1 MNNIHEST
9 FTNNNTS
16 RLKCGLWTDA
26 LIATQKVSLAS
37 CQVVKNVQY
46 FKLFSHYKD
55 RGILL
60 TSDTYLRPYI
70 MAIYMLYIL
79 D

>member
-1 MNNIHEST
+1 M
-9 FTNNNTS
+9 
-16 RLKCGLWTDA
+16 
-26 LIATQKVSLAS
+26 SLAS

-55 RGILL
+55 RDILL
-60 TSDTYLRPYI
+60 TSDTYLRPYV